1 MYLKNKFLF
10 IALVLGALPLMAQKT
25 LELNLEQA
33 RSYAEEHNFE
43 LRSAV
48 IDVETAAFKVKETV
62 ATGLP
67 QVSASLRFMDNIG
80 LPVQLIPGDFFGQP
94 GEQIEVQF
102 GTKYS
107 GSAGASVN
115 QLLFSGSYLVGL
127 QASKAYLRQSQ
138 KNLLKSKQEVA
149 KAVSEAYFMV
159 LATQEGISIIDS
171 TLSITQKLANQTRII
186 VENGFAEETELDQL
200 MLLISDLVVSRSSAL
215 NQLDITTE
223 YLRFLLGIDE
233 GVALELTE
241 NFQDLTGKLVGKGLL
256 NQQFEKGANIDFQI
270 LQNQKELALLQ
281 VKLEKSAYL
290 PNLSAF
296 LNYDT
301 QAQRQAWDF
310 FDSKGKWY
318 SSSVWGVTMNIPVF
332 SSGEKRSK
340 VKQAQLQFEKTLVAE
355 EMVSNN
361 LNLQYKTTRS
371 DLENALENYRF
382 TMQNKEIAEKI
393 FRRTG
398 IKYTEGLAASLDLLN
413 TQNQFLSAQSQYIN
427 ATLNMLNKAVALEI
441 LLTKTEQ

>member
-1 MYLKNKFLF
+1 MYLKSKILL
-10 IALVLGALPLMAQKT
+10 AACSLWMLTSQAQEPVQ
-25 LELNLEQA
+25 LSLEQA
-33 RSYAEEHNFE
+33 RAYAEQNNFE
-43 LRSAV
+43 LRNAE
-48 IDVETAAFKVKETV
+48 IDVQTAEYKVKETI

-67 QVSASLRFMDNIG
+67 QVSASVRYMDNIG

-115 QLLFSGSYLVGL
+115 QLLFNGSYLVGL

-138 KNLLKSKQEVA
+138 KELLKNKIEVNQS
-149 KAVSEAYFMV
+149 VSEAYFMV
-159 LATQEGISIIDS
+159 LATKEGIAIIDS
-171 TLSITQKLANQTRII
+171 TLAITQKLADQTKII

-200 MLLISDLVVSRSSAL
+200 MLLISDLMVSRSNSL

-223 YLRFLLGIDE
+223 YLRYLLGLDDNQNI
-233 GVALELTE
+233 ELTE
-241 NFQDLTGKLVGKGLL
+241 DFQELTAKLVGQGLL

-281 VKLEKSAYL
+281 VKLEQSAYL

-301 QAQRQAWDF
+301 QAQRQNWDF

-318 SSSVWGVTMNIPVF
+318 SSSVWGVTMNIPIF
-332 SSGEKRSK
+332 SSGERRSK
-340 VKQAQLQFEKTLVAE
+340 VKQAKLQFEKTLVAE

-361 LNLQYKTTRS
+361 LSLQYKTTRS
-371 DLENALENYRF
+371 DLENALENYQF

-398 IKYTEGLAASLDLLN
+398 VKYSEGLAASLDLLN
-413 TQNQFLSAQSQYIN
+413 TQNQFLTAQSQYIN
-427 ATLNMLNKAVALEI
+427 ATLNMLNKAVALEA
-441 LLTKTEQ
+441 LLTRTE

>member
-1 MYLKNKFLF
+1 MYLKSKILL
-10 IALVLGALPLMAQKT
+10 AACSLWMLTTQAQEPVQ
-25 LELNLEQA
+25 LSLEQA
-33 RSYAEEHNFE
+33 RTYAEKHNFE
-43 LRSAV
+43 LRNAE
-48 IDVETAAFKVKETV
+48 IDVQTAEYKVKETI

-67 QVSASLRFMDNIG
+67 QVSASVRYMDNIG

-107 GSAGASVN
+107 GSAGATVN
-115 QLLFSGSYLVGL
+115 QLLFNGSYLVGL

-138 KNLLKSKQEVA
+138 KELLKNKIEVIQT
-149 KAVSEAYFMV
+149 VSEAYFMV
-159 LATQEGISIIDS
+159 LATKEGISIIDS
-171 TLSITQKLANQTRII
+171 TLAITQKLADQTKII

-200 MLLISDLVVSRSSAL
+200 KLLISDLMVSRSNSL

-223 YLRFLLGIDE
+223 YLRYLLGLNDNQSI
-233 GVALELTE
+233 ELTE
-241 NFQDLTGKLVGKGLL
+241 SFQELTDKLVGHGLIQ
-256 NQQFEKGANIDFQI
+256 QQFEKGANVDFQI

-281 VKLEKSAYL
+281 VKLEQSAYL

-301 QAQRQAWDF
+301 QAQRQNWDF

-318 SSSVWGVTMNIPVF
+318 SSSVWGLTMNIPIF
-332 SSGEKRSK
+332 SSGERRSK
-340 VKQAQLQFEKTLVAE
+340 VKQAKLQFEKTLVAE

-361 LNLQYKTTRS
+361 LSLQYKTTRS
-371 DLENALENYRF
+371 DLENALENYQF
-382 TMQNKEIAEKI
+382 TQQNKEIAEKI

-398 IKYTEGLAASLDLLN
+398 IKYSEGLAASLDLLN
-413 TQNQFLSAQSQYIN
+413 TQNQFLTAQSQYIN
-427 ATLNMLNKAVALEI
+427 ATLNMLNRAVALEA
-441 LLTKTEQ
+441 LLTRTE

>member
-1 MYLKNKFLF
+1 MYLKSKILLAACSFWMLT
-10 IALVLGALPLMAQKT
+10 AQAQEPVQ
-25 LELNLEQA
+25 LSLDQA
-33 RSYAEEHNFE
+33 RTYAEKHNFE
-43 LRSAV
+43 LRNAE
-48 IDVETAAFKVKETV
+48 IDVQAAAYKVKETI

-67 QVSASLRFMDNIG
+67 QVSASVRYMDNIG

-115 QLLFSGSYLVGL
+115 QLLFNGSYLVGL

-138 KNLLKSKQEVA
+138 KELLKNKIEVNQS
-149 KAVSEAYFMV
+149 VSEAYFMV
-159 LATQEGISIIDS
+159 LATKEGIAIIDS
-171 TLSITQKLANQTRII
+171 TLAITQKLADQTKII

-200 MLLISDLVVSRSSAL
+200 LLLISDLMVSRSNSL

-223 YLRFLLGIDE
+223 YLRYLLGLDDNQNI
-233 GVALELTE
+233 ELTE
-241 NFQDLTGKLVGKGLL
+241 DFQELTAKLVGQGLL

-281 VKLEKSAYL
+281 VKLEQSAYL

-301 QAQRQAWDF
+301 QAQRQNWDF

-318 SSSVWGVTMNIPVF
+318 SSSVWGVTMNIPIF
-332 SSGEKRSK
+332 SSGERRSK
-340 VKQAQLQFEKTLVAE
+340 VKQAKLQFEKTLVAE

-361 LNLQYKTTRS
+361 LSLQYKTTRS
-371 DLENALENYRF
+371 DLENALENYQF

-398 IKYTEGLAASLDLLN
+398 IKYSEGLAASLDLLN

-427 ATLNMLNKAVALEI
+427 ATLNMLNKAVALET
-441 LLTKTEQ
+441 LLTRTE

>member
-233 GVALELTE
+233 GVVLELTE

>member
-1 MYLKNKFLF
+1 MYLKSKILL
-10 IALVLGALPLMAQKT
+10 AACSLWMLTTQAQEPVQ
-25 LELNLEQA
+25 LSLEQA
-33 RSYAEEHNFE
+33 RTYAEKHNFE
-43 LRSAV
+43 LRNAE
-48 IDVETAAFKVKETV
+48 IDVQTAEYKVKETI

-67 QVSASLRFMDNIG
+67 QVSASVRYMDNIG

-107 GSAGASVN
+107 GSAGATVN
-115 QLLFSGSYLVGL
+115 QLLFNGSYLVGL

-138 KNLLKSKQEVA
+138 KELLKNKIEVIQT
-149 KAVSEAYFMV
+149 VSEAYFMV
-159 LATQEGISIIDS
+159 LATKEGISIIDS
-171 TLSITQKLANQTRII
+171 TLAITQKLADQTKII

-200 MLLISDLVVSRSSAL
+200 KLLISDLMVSCSNSL

-223 YLRFLLGIDE
+223 YLRYLLGLNDNQSI
-233 GVALELTE
+233 ELTE
-241 NFQDLTGKLVGKGLL
+241 SFQELTDKLVGHGLIQ
-256 NQQFEKGANIDFQI
+256 QQFEKGANVDFQI

-281 VKLEKSAYL
+281 VKLEQSAYL

-301 QAQRQAWDF
+301 QAQRQNWDF

-318 SSSVWGVTMNIPVF
+318 SSSVWGVTMNIPIF
-332 SSGEKRSK
+332 SSGERRSK
-340 VKQAQLQFEKTLVAE
+340 VKQAKLQFEKTLVAE

-361 LNLQYKTTRS
+361 LSLQYKTTRS
-371 DLENALENYRF
+371 DLENALENYQF
-382 TMQNKEIAEKI
+382 TQQNKEIAEKI

-398 IKYTEGLAASLDLLN
+398 IKYSEGLAASLDLLN
-413 TQNQFLSAQSQYIN
+413 TQNQFLTAQSQYIN
-427 ATLNMLNKAVALEI
+427 ATLNMLNRAVALEA
-441 LLTKTEQ
+441 LLTRTE